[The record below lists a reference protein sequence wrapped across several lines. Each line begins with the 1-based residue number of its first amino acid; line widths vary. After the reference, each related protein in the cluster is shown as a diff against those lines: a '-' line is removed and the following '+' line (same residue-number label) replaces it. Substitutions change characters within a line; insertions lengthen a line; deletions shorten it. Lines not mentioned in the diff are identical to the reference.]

1 MVQVKRKGQG
11 EFLVS
16 IEEGG
21 SRTEHIVRIDESY
34 YQYLTNNQ
42 MSREELIEASF
53 AFLLRKEPPESI
65 LPAFDLR
72 VISRYFPDYEE
83 EIRNLR
89 SEAEN

>member
-1 MVQVKRKGQG
+1 MVQVKRKNQG

-16 IEEGG
+16 IEEGD
-21 SRTEHIVRIDESY
+21 SHTEHIVRIDDSY

-42 MSREELIEASF
+42 MSREELVETSF

-83 EIRNLR
+83 KMR
-89 SEAEN
+89 SQRG